1 MSQGGCGITITL
13 LLFFFQIPG
22 IRGRNAY
29 SPSLLL
35 PTRSSLVGL
44 HFLFNRY
51 KMKCLLSWNLEK
63 QTFCTNISCLIS
75 AFIEGNSDLHNGV
88 EFGWLYTLS
97 VTSRTPYTHILYAED
112 NKTIFKIEVNWKYMK
127 RILNIKQDEVF
138 WWDDFERAERVLSWQ
153 QLFCLLLLS
162 LLYFKGGPTKTSCYV
177 TALYYTMTCMTSVGF
192 GNVASETDNEKIF
205 SIFMMVISGMLL
217 KDLKPVCFSQN

>member
-13 LLFFFQIPG
+13 LLFFQIPG
-22 IRGRNAY
+22 IRGRYAY

-138 WWDDFERAERVLSWQ
+138 WWSMVRLWESWESAVLTIVSI
-153 QLFCLLLLS
+153 LS
-162 LLYFKGGPTKTSCYV
+162 PPSLTRFKICH
-177 TALYYTMTCMTSVGF
+177 L
-192 GNVASETDNEKIF
+192 
-205 SIFMMVISGMLL
+205 
-217 KDLKPVCFSQN
+217 